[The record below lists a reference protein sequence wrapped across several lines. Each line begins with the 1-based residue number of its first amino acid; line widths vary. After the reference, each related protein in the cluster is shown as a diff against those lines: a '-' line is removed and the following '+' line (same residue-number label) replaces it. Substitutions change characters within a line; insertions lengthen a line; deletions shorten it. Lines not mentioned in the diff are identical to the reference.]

1 MGGGHCAQ
9 PGRGLRRAA
18 PASLTSRV
26 TFEKSERGPALSIG
40 AQIAAPHGKRR
51 RFLLRHGDNRD
62 SASQTHRIAR
72 SHEDSGGLWSQFVT
86 ISTRR
91 VAGLPRFWQEG
102 AGMLAKAAIRLAQ
115 RQSALI
121 GLKGTELK

>member
-1 MGGGHCAQ
+1 MSISVQTAT
-9 PGRGLRRAA
+9 PRG
-18 PASLTSRV
+18 
-26 TFEKSERGPALSIG
+26 KW
-40 AQIAAPHGKRR
+40 R
-51 RFLLRHGDNRD
+51 RFLPGHGDNRD
-62 SASQTHRIAR
+62 SAWKTCRIAR

-86 ISTRR
+86 NSSRR